1 MTPSTVGLHTFYM
14 ILYYV
19 LIHSIKSYVLCINI
33 HRIQSY
39 LLCIEI
45 HSVIAGWYLTFLSE
59 KTN

>member
-1 MTPSTVGLHTFYM
+1 MTPNTAGLHTFYM

-39 LLCIEI
+39 LLCIDI
-45 HSVIAGWYLTFLSE
+45 HSVIAGWYLTIS
-59 KTN
+59 